1 MVAASASTSASE
13 SAAAVPSLRLF
24 YALWPDAVT
33 RDALL
38 GLQRGLSGRPT
49 QRDNLHL
56 TLAFLG
62 QQPAATLPLLR
73 QVLASLPNAPLPL
86 SLDRSGYFAR
96 HRIAWVG
103 PTTAPAAL
111 LEVQQGLLQ
120 ALAQQPI
127 RFAPPPHF
135 EPHVTLARNA
145 NAAPEPIT
153 QPIPWRSSHIVLAQS
168 MTLAQG
174 ARYEVLAARV
184 LEPGAG

>member
-1 MVAASASTSASE
+1 MVAASASNPVAE
-13 SAAAVPSLRLF
+13 PSLRLF
-24 YALWPDAVT
+24 YALWPDAAT

-38 GLQRGLSGRPT
+38 ALQRGLSGRPT

-62 QQPAATLPLLR
+62 QQPAAALPLLR
-73 QVLASLPNAPLPL
+73 QVLASLPTAPLSL

-96 HRIAWVG
+96 HRIAWIG
-103 PTTAPAAL
+103 PATAPAAL
-111 LEVQQGLLQ
+111 IEVQQGLLQ

-127 RFAPPPHF
+127 RFALPPHF

-153 QPIPWRSSHIVLAQS
+153 QPVAWRSSQIVLAQS
-168 MTLAQG
+168 ATLAQG

-184 LEPGAG
+184 LAQDAG